1 METAATNAVD
11 TGAAAPEST
20 QTLSGTDSAPVQTT
34 AQEPKVENNANAEPE
49 WFTKRIGEITAK
61 YRSEERERMQLAQ
74 ERDLLR
80 QQLQSLQTQSPKEEP
95 TKTLE
100 DFGYDDKKYQ
110 EYLFDRAEKRAVE
123 AAKRVRIEEQTQ
135 AQKERTVRKFKER
148 EAEFEKANPDYRDL
162 AYSAPINDRVAE
174 LVMEL
179 ETGPEIAHYLG
190 KNKSVALALNDLPP
204 HVAAI
209 ELGRIDAKLAHE
221 RAEKARA
228 LEAAKAAKA
237 VSQAP
242 PPAPKIDASDA
253 KVEKSPS
260 EMSDAEFAAWRKR
273 QIAQRR

>member
-11 TGAAAPEST
+11 TGAATPEST
-20 QTLSGTDSAPVQTT
+20 QTLSGTDSAPVQTP

-80 QQLQSLQTQSPKEEP
+80 QELQQFKTQAPKEEP

-242 PPAPKIDASDA
+242 PPAPKLDGGNAQVD
-253 KVEKSPS
+253 KDPS
-260 EMSDAEFAAWRKR
+260 QMSDAEFAKWRKR